1 MPNMSAGRITMLINA
16 LDPASRS
23 RVRLFAIKLF
33 FVLAFS
39 LLFAERG
46 LPFFAAASWL
56 GIWYSLFAGAA
67 ALLRREKIG
76 AATLNGWDEM
86 AVFDAFALLMH
97 VFARVS
103 S

>member
-1 MPNMSAGRITMLINA
+1 MPNMSAGRITTLINA

-56 GIWYSLFAGAA
+56 GMYSLFAGAA

-86 AVFDAFALLMH
+86 AVFDAFAVLMH

-103 S
+103 G

>member
-1 MPNMSAGRITMLINA
+1 MPNMSAGRVTMLINA

-46 LPFFAAASWL
+46 LPFFAAASLL

-76 AATLNGWDEM
+76 ATTLTGWDEM

-97 VFARVS
+97 AVARVS
-103 S
+103 G